1 MGLSFASVRYSRL
14 GIEAGFGN
22 FCESQFEI
30 WMSNHSCCVL
40 HRVREGLW
48 QSVTLEGWAPP
59 VSSQGAGVAMAEF
72 IACGCLCAF
81 SFACV
86 LLGCLLATKAPQ
98 KAQCCPDRHRMHL
111 AAFSLSGSALVLTIS
126 E

>member
-1 MGLSFASVRYSRL
+1 MGAEGREISVLRDIIKELAGLSFACVRYLRL

-30 WMSNHSCCVL
+30 WVWNRGCCVL

-48 QSVTLEGWAPP
+48 QSVTLLWEGWAPP
-59 VSSQGAGVAMAEF
+59 VSSQGARVVMAEF
-72 IACGCLCAF
+72 IAWGCSCAF
-81 SFACV
+81 SFGCV

-98 KAQCCPDRHRMHL
+98 KA
-111 AAFSLSGSALVLTIS
+111 
-126 E
+126 